1 MLGILKSIRV
11 QLGKDEGDTVHVR
24 LELDD
29 TPRVVELAPDIA
41 KALETAGKY
50 SSFKALSYSHQ
61 REYVQWIEAA
71 KQPQTRESRIQKTV
85 EKIA

>member
-1 MLGILKSIRV
+1 M
-11 QLGKDEGDTVHVR
+11 
-24 LELDD
+24 
-29 TPRVVELAPDIA
+29 VELAPDIA